1 MQDVKKV
8 NIENK
13 NNIKFKRDRRRKN
26 SLTGYYILVIIL
38 SLMIAGV
45 LSVTFVFNVHSI
57 NINICG
63 SGSTEYSEEELLK
76 SSGIVGGENLVRM
89 NTEKIREKMLEA
101 LLCIDDVTIRKDFP
115 NTVEI
120 SVIPSVPAAY
130 VECRGGY
137 MIVSENWRIIGQVT
151 EQADDSLIT
160 VKGFDPVSNEEK
172 SVMKSKDPDKDEALR
187 IILDEI
193 TSQKI
198 ENMVEIDLSDKYD
211 IVLNYDNRIKI
222 KIEKPVDVE
231 YKLQYAYKIIT
242 EELRENKSGYLIYR
256 NSLGYSYVSDEEY
269 RRVNGSINSMIPKRP
284 ELPGTEA
291 ADGGLPSEGDLP
303 DEPAGDNVE
312 DDEDEETEVIITDV
326 PPVAAEPQAGW

>member
-26 SLTGYYILVIIL
+26 NMTGYYILVVIL

-45 LSVTFVFNVHSI
+45 LSVTFAFNVHSI
-57 NINICG
+57 NINIIG
-63 SGSTEYSEEELLK
+63 SGTTEYSKDELLQH
-76 SSGIVGGENLVRM
+76 SGITGGENLVRM
-89 NTEKIREKMLEA
+89 NTEKIREKMLEE
-101 LLCIDDVTIRKDFP
+101 LLCIDDVTIKKDFP

-120 SVIPSVPAAY
+120 DVLPSVPAAY
-130 VECRGGY
+130 VECKGGY
-137 MIVSENWRIIGQVT
+137 MIVSENWRIIGQVV
-151 EQADDSLIT
+151 EPEDKGFIV

-172 SVMKSKDPDKDEALR
+172 SVMQSKDTDKDEALK

-193 TSQKI
+193 KSQKI
-198 ENMVEIDLSDKYD
+198 ENMVEIDISDKYD
-211 IVLNYDNRIKI
+211 IILNYDNRIKI

-256 NSLGYSYVSDEEY
+256 NSLGYSYVSDDEY
-269 RRVNGSINSMIPKRP
+269 RRVNGSINSMVPKRP

-291 ADGGLPSEGDLP
+291 ANDGLPSDGALLPEGAEE
-303 DEPAGDNVE
+303 DEDE
-312 DDEDEETEVIITDV
+312 DDENEVIITDV
-326 PPVAAEPQAGW
+326 PPVNAEPQAGW

>member
-26 SLTGYYILVIIL
+26 NMTGYYILVVIL

-45 LSVTFVFNVHSI
+45 LSITFAFNVHSI
-57 NINICG
+57 NINILG
-63 SGSTEYSEEELLK
+63 SGTTEYSEDQLLQ
-76 SSGIVGGENLVRM
+76 SSGITGGENLVRM
-89 NTEKIREKMLEA
+89 NKEKIREKMLDE
-101 LLCIDDVTIRKDFP
+101 LLCIDDVTVKKDYP

-120 SVIPSVPAAY
+120 NVLPSVPAAY
-130 VECRGGY
+130 VECKGGY
-137 MIVSENWRIIGQVT
+137 MIVSENWRIIGQVV
-151 EQADDSLIT
+151 EPADDKLIV

-172 SVMKSKDPDKDEALR
+172 SVMTSKDTDKDEALK

-193 TSQKI
+193 KSQKI
-198 ENMVEIDLSDKYD
+198 ENMVEIDISDKYD
-211 IVLNYDNRIKI
+211 IILNYDNRIKI

-256 NSLGYSYVSDEEY
+256 NSLGYSYVSDDEY
-269 RRVNGSINSMIPKRP
+269 RRVNGSINSMVPKRP
-284 ELPGTEA
+284 GLPETAAVDDELA
-291 ADGGLPSEGDLP
+291 AAGGLPDADTEENED
-303 DEPAGDNVE
+303 E
-312 DDEDEETEVIITDV
+312 DDEDEVIITDV
-326 PPVAAEPQAGW
+326 PPVNAEPQAGW

>member
-26 SLTGYYILVIIL
+26 NMTGYYILVIIL
-38 SLMIAGV
+38 SLMIAAV
-45 LSVTFVFNVHSI
+45 LSVTFAFNVHSI
-57 NINICG
+57 NINIGG
-63 SGSTEYSEEELLK
+63 SGTTEYSEEELLS

-89 NTEKIREKMLEA
+89 NTEKIREKMLDE
-101 LLCIDDVTIRKDFP
+101 LLCIDDVTVRKDFP

-120 SVIPSVPAAY
+120 TVIPSVPAAY

-137 MIVSENWRIIGQVT
+137 MTVSENWRIIGQVT
-151 EQADDSLIT
+151 EPADEKLIV
-160 VKGFDPVSNEEK
+160 VKGFDPVTNEEE
-172 SVMKSKDPDKDEALR
+172 SVMKSKDADKDEALKA
-187 IILDEI
+187 ILDEI
-193 TSQKI
+193 ASQKI
-198 ENMVEIDLSDKYD
+198 ENMVEIDLNDKYD
-211 IVLNYDNRIKI
+211 IILNYDNRIKI

-291 ADGGLPSEGDLP
+291 AAGELPAEGELP
-303 DEPAGDNVE
+303 DELNGEN
-312 DDEDEETEVIITDV
+312 EDEEGETEVILTDV
-326 PPVAAEPQAGW
+326 PPVEAEPQAGW